1 MASVLRVSTSPCTRV
16 LRSGPFKT
24 SSGTAQWK
32 CTLGCIEPLQYSTHC
47 PFAWLQYLCI
57 SQLCYLYHATILGT
71 ASETIASAARKVLY
85 SARMIQYGQKCTVML
100 RSDLHFVIT
109 ALIEAI
115 MGFQFNHVGGG
126 TKTRRPISLEMVFD
140 GDCHEPQCELADEND
155 DNEFNPLSLEAL
167 HDHIQQENDSLEA
180 QRTFS
185 ERDIIVRMR
194 YEFCAN
200 LTIIDTPGVLIA
212 CHRSIHIST
221 DSYAFKEDF

>member
-1 MASVLRVSTSPCTRV
+1 
-16 LRSGPFKT
+16 
-24 SSGTAQWK
+24 
-32 CTLGCIEPLQYSTHC
+32 
-47 PFAWLQYLCI
+47 
-57 SQLCYLYHATILGT
+57 
-71 ASETIASAARKVLY
+71 
-85 SARMIQYGQKCTVML
+85 
-100 RSDLHFVIT
+100 
-109 ALIEAI
+109 